1 MKLTKDTV
9 RKLKLSPGKADSI
22 HFDEDL
28 PGFGIR
34 LRAGGKRTWLVQYRV
49 GAKQRRVTL
58 GTVKHLDGSGTLDP
72 DEAREVARKRLAKVT
87 LGGDPQKDKHEARA
101 KAALT
106 LGAMVDR
113 YLAVKEASV
122 RKRTFDETQRYLTEH
137 WKSLHGLPVHEIHG
151 RDIAAQ
157 LAKITTE
164 SGTVSAARAR
174 AALSG
179 LFAWAVGEGILES
192 NPVIGT
198 NKPPE
203 SDSRKRVLT
212 DTEIAEVWA
221 ASRDD
226 DFGRIVKLLLLTAC
240 RREEIGGLKWEEID
254 LDGAVIHLPGAP
266 TKNGEAR
273 TKNGEAHDIPL
284 TPLAMSII
292 GTVPR
297 HEGRDYLFGDG
308 PRRADGE
315 PKGFSGWSKA
325 KAALDARI
333 LAARQQTAQK
343 AHKPDDKVQPMA
355 FRIHDLRRTAATGMA
370 RLRVL
375 PHVIESALNH
385 ISGHKAG
392 VAGIY
397 NRETYKPEV
406 KAALTLWSDHIRSV
420 TEGGEP
426 KVGPDAQG
434 IEPVPA

>member
-1 MKLTKDTV
+1 MLPNLLPSEAAMKLTKETV
-9 RKLKLSPGKADSI
+9 RKLKLSPGKADAI

-72 DEAREVARKRLAKVT
+72 DEAREAARKRLAKVT

-106 LGAMVDR
+106 LGAIVDD
-113 YLAVKEASV
+113 YLAVKEGNV
-122 RKRTFDETQRYLTEH
+122 RKRTFVETKRYLTEH

-157 LAKITTE
+157 LTKVTIE

-179 LFAWAVGEGILES
+179 LFAWAVGEDTVEE

-203 SDSRKRVLT
+203 PDSRDRVLT
-212 DTEIAEVWA
+212 DAEIAEVWA
-221 ASRDD
+221 TCRDD
-226 DFGRIVKLLLLTAC
+226 DFGHIVKLLLLTGC
-240 RREEIGGLKWEEID
+240 RREEIGGLMWEEVD
-254 LDGAVIHLPGAP
+254 LDGAVIHLPS
-266 TKNGEAR
+266 AR

-284 TPLAMSII
+284 TPLALSII
-292 GTVPR
+292 RTVPR
-297 HEGRDYLFGDG
+297 HEGRDHLFGDG
-308 PRRADGE
+308 PRRAGGE
-315 PKGFSGWSKA
+315 PNGFSGWSKA

-333 LAARQQTAQK
+333 LAARQQAAQK
-343 AHKPDDKVQPMA
+343 ARKPADKVQQME

-375 PHVIESALNH
+375 PHVIEAALNH

-406 KAALTLWSDHIRSV
+406 KTALALWSDHIRSI
-420 TEGGEP
+420 TEGSAH
-426 KVGPDAQG
+426 KVVSMRKA
-434 IEPVPA
+434 